1 MCGSAGDCSRMMGLQ
16 MSWSRKRR
24 RVASEE
30 LPALQNWQYYSWML
44 EGRMLLL
51 LTALLL
57 EKIGAVAVFEEKK
70 GLLARL
76 VTELDEGRDQAAAD
90 LPKAS
95 LVGARRVAV

>member
-1 MCGSAGDCSRMMGLQ
+1 MGLQ
-16 MSWSRKRR
+16 MSWPRKRR

-51 LTALLL
+51 LTALLP

-70 GLLARL
+70 GLLTRL
-76 VTELDEGRDQAAAD
+76 VTELDEGRDKAAAD
-90 LPKAS
+90 SPKAI
-95 LVGARRVAV
+95 LVEARMAAV